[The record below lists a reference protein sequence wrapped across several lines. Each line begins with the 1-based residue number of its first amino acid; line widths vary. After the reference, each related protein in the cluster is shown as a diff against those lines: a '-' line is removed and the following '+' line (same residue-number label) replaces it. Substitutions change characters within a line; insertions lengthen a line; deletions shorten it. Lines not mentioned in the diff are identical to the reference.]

1 MAETAAA
8 PPTPAASVPSAFLN
22 LYVAPREAFQA
33 LLARTHFWIPLVGWM
48 ALSLA
53 FTAVWMKNMDPRSYM
68 RQQIEDSGRADK
80 MPPEQLESIVDAQA
94 KALPIM
100 AWVGPVVFLPLG
112 LLAVAG
118 IFLFVFRFLF
128 GGTVTF
134 GQSAAIQAW
143 TFLAMGLITTPL
155 TLTVLT
161 LKDDWN
167 LDPRHAL
174 QANASL
180 FLDRA
185 TTSKPLYS
193 LVESL
198 DLFSFWTVF
207 VLAAGYGVANRKNT
221 GWALW
226 GVGGIWAVYVLGKVG
241 LAAIF

>member
-1 MAETAAA
+1 MAETTAATPA
-8 PPTPAASVPSAFLN
+8 PAASIPSAFLN
-22 LYVAPREAFQA
+22 LYVAPREGFQS
-33 LLARTHFWIPLVGWM
+33 LLARSSFWVPLIGWM

-53 FTAVWMKNMDPRSYM
+53 FTAVWMKNVDPRAYM

-80 MPPEQLESIVDAQA
+80 MPPEQLESIVEAQA
-94 KALPIM
+94 KAFPIM

-112 LLAVAG
+112 LLAVGG

-134 GQSAAIQAW
+134 GQSMAVLAW
-143 TFLAMGLITTPL
+143 AFLALGVITTPL
-155 TLTVLT
+155 TLAVLG

-167 LDPRHAL
+167 LDPRTAL

-185 TTSKPLYS
+185 SIPKPLYS

-198 DLFSFWTVF
+198 DLFSFWTIF
-207 VLAAGYGVANRKNT
+207 ILAAGYGVANRKST

-226 GVGGIWAVYVLGKVG
+226 GVVGIWAVYVLGKVG